1 MAELPDRLK
10 AALADRYGVER
21 ELGAGGMATVYLAAD
36 LRHDRKVALKV
47 LKPELAA
54 VLGAE
59 RFVQEIKTTASLQH
73 PHILPLFDSGEADGF
88 LFYVMPYV
96 EGETIRDKL
105 DREAQLGIDEAV
117 RITCEVADALDYA
130 HRNGVIHRDIKPEN
144 ILLHDGRP
152 MVADFGIALAVSAAA
167 GGRMTETGM
176 SLGTPHYMS
185 PEQATADKAITA
197 RSDVYSLASVLYEML
212 AGQPPHLG
220 GSAQQIIMKII
231 AEPVAS
237 VTTLRK
243 SVPPNVAAALG
254 QALEKLPADRFDS
267 AKAFAEAL
275 RDVRFT
281 AAIATAVTEQS
292 AFSTTSRA
300 RWTMTAAA
308 VGLALIAG
316 GVGWFLRPVPETQRR
331 PVRFTLPS
339 DSAYTITFSQVAIS
353 PDGSLIVYQAA
364 TGTSRGADCAQSTPL
379 SECLT
384 GRLLYR
390 RRIDEID
397 GQPVAGTEGGY
408 APFFSPDGKQL
419 GFGVDGALRRVSL
432 DGGTPRTVAEYDG
445 SLVSAAWSETD
456 EILFSTAFPPHVYS
470 VAASGGVPRTHAV
483 LDSLAPLDGIGGL
496 HFAAGSDALLFSR
509 GDSVF
514 AAATA
519 DDLGSRAIVRASK
532 AWYVPTGHL
541 VYVTDGAIAWQEFDI
556 GTLRTDGSPIR
567 VAEGLTSVLF
577 FGMPVAVSRSGAIAY
592 QRPVRRGYE
601 LVMVDREGTQ
611 QPLLDDRRFWV
622 PRFSPDGR
630 RVAFGELGLEGGTED
645 VWIYDFAGG
654 TTSRITLDGLANNDP
669 VWSPDGRRLA
679 ISRNGSMEKDLY
691 VVSPEGVDA
700 DPDSLLTQEGLQW
713 STDWS
718 PDGRL
723 VVFTQVNQGGR
734 YDIGVV
740 PVDGGGSSRVY
751 LATPYAEL
759 GGRISPDGRWLAYQS
774 DESGQPEVY
783 VQSFPEPG
791 HKQRISTS
799 GGQHPMWGPT
809 GEELFYW
816 DPEEQLIAS
825 RVTVSSDE
833 VAVER
838 RDVLFRFPGYV
849 YTGQAQYD
857 VSTDGRR
864 FAIVRGTV
872 ESQLIVALDVIGQ

>member
-1 MAELPDRLK
+1 
-10 AALADRYGVER
+10 
-21 ELGAGGMATVYLAAD
+21 
-36 LRHDRKVALKV
+36 
-47 LKPELAA
+47 
-54 VLGAE
+54 
-59 RFVQEIKTTASLQH
+59 
-73 PHILPLFDSGEADGF
+73 
-88 LFYVMPYV
+88 
-96 EGETIRDKL
+96 
-105 DREAQLGIDEAV
+105 
-117 RITCEVADALDYA
+117 
-130 HRNGVIHRDIKPEN
+130 
-144 ILLHDGRP
+144 
-152 MVADFGIALAVSAAA
+152 
-167 GGRMTETGM
+167 
-176 SLGTPHYMS
+176 
-185 PEQATADKAITA
+185 
-197 RSDVYSLASVLYEML
+197 
-212 AGQPPHLG
+212 
-220 GSAQQIIMKII
+220 
-231 AEPVAS
+231 
-237 VTTLRK
+237 
-243 SVPPNVAAALG
+243 VP
-254 QALEKLPADRFDS
+254 S
-267 AKAFAEAL
+267 
-275 RDVRFT
+275 
-281 AAIATAVTEQS
+281 
-292 AFSTTSRA
+292 
-300 RWTMTAAA
+300 
-308 VGLALIAG
+308 
-316 GVGWFLRPVPETQRR
+316 
-331 PVRFTLPS
+331 
-339 DSAYTITFSQVAIS
+339 
-353 PDGSLIVYQAA
+353 
-364 TGTSRGADCAQSTPL
+364 
-379 SECLT
+379 
-384 GRLLYR
+384 
-390 RRIDEID
+390 
-397 GQPVAGTEGGY
+397 
-408 APFFSPDGKQL
+408 
-419 GFGVDGALRRVSL
+419 
-432 DGGTPRTVAEYDG
+432 
-445 SLVSAAWSETD
+445 
-456 EILFSTAFPPHVYS
+456 
-470 VAASGGVPRTHAV
+470 
-483 LDSLAPLDGIGGL
+483 
-496 HFAAGSDALLFSR
+496 
-509 GDSVF
+509 
-514 AAATA
+514 
-519 DDLGSRAIVRASK
+519 
-532 AWYVPTGHL
+532 GHL
-541 VYVTDGAIAWQEFDI
+541 VYVADGAIAWQAFDM
-556 GTLRTDGSPIR
+556 GTLHTDGSPIR
-567 VAEGLTSVLF
+567 VAEGLTPILF

-592 QRPVRRGYE
+592 QRPVRQGYE
-601 LVMVDREGTQ
+601 LVMVDRAGTQ
-611 QPLLDDRRFWV
+611 RPLLDDRRFWV

-857 VSTDGRR
+857 VSADGQR